1 MLTFGPHAN
10 GKTFF
15 QSTFLAFSPHVHVD
29 FAVVAIL
36 ALVHCV
42 FGNAPPE
49 ETFASFTRK
58 GVIMVTRRPIAAH
71 QAQFFGRSIV
81 QHATGSCGSRSS
93 TTGTRGIYA
102 AADHGSVVEF
112 FLLQSV
118 GVTADAGQ
126 TVRRR
131 QLFFNWKK
139 KRKQNIYYYYCYLLS
154 LSSFGGR

>member
-15 QSTFLAFSPHVHVD
+15 QSTLLAFSPHVHVD

-36 ALVHCV
+36 ALVNCV

-49 ETFASFTRK
+49 EPFASFTRE
-58 GVIMVTRRPIAAH
+58 GVIMVTGRPIAAH
-71 QAQFFGRSIV
+71 QAQFFGRPIV
-81 QHATGSCGSRSS
+81 QYATGSCGSRSS
-93 TTGTRGIYA
+93 ATGTRGIYDA
-102 AADHGSVVEF
+102 AGHGSVVEF
-112 FLLQSV
+112 LLLLSV
-118 GVTADAGQ
+118 RMTADAGQ

-139 KRKQNIYYYYCYLLS
+139 KKNENGIYIIIIIVIYFRCRQL
-154 LSSFGGR
+154 

>member
-15 QSTFLAFSPHVHVD
+15 QSTLLALSPHVHVD

-49 ETFASFTRK
+49 ETFASFTRES
-58 GVIMVTRRPIAAH
+58 VIMVTGRPIAAH

-81 QHATGSCGSRSS
+81 QYATGSCGSRSS
-93 TTGTRGIYA
+93 TAGTRGIYA
-102 AADHGSVVEF
+102 AAGHGSVVEF
-112 FLLQSV
+112 FLLQSI

-126 TVRRR
+126 TVWRR
-131 QLFFNWKK
+131 QLFFNWGKK
-139 KRKQNIYYYYCYLLS
+139 KKKTKTKYNILL
-154 LSSFGGR
+154 LLFTFVVVI